1 MIGGILHALL
11 LMMWGYLR
19 SGTNGSM
26 NSCVTCTDWQ
36 LRRSIELA
44 RRNSLR
50 GSWLN
55 TDMRAEFMIF
65 AIYVANIYSEIGK
78 GDMAHTVLTM
88 TGWSASF
95 TAFPRDIMI
104 KEISFA

>member
-1 MIGGILHALL
+1 
-11 LMMWGYLR
+11 
-19 SGTNGSM
+19 
-26 NSCVTCTDWQ
+26 
-36 LRRSIELA
+36 
-44 RRNSLR
+44 
-50 GSWLN
+50 
-55 TDMRAEFMIF
+55 MIF